1 MKLCVSSN
9 MDHIYMS
16 VKYQI
21 SNYNGVIVAI
31 CLI

>member
-1 MKLCVSSN
+1 MRLCVSSKLK

-16 VKYQI
+16 VKYQS

-31 CLI
+31 F